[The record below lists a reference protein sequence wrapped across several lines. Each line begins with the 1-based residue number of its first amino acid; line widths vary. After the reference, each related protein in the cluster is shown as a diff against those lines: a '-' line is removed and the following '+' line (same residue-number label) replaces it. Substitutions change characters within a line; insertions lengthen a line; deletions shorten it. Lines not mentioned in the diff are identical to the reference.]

1 MKWTIPTDE
10 AKDQELKIIWEI
22 LKSMATNNKYHT
34 QNKNKKFFQ
43 QQLTSDFKV
52 KCATFI
58 YCGSDTPGIKTYS
71 GILT

>member
-1 MKWTIPTDE
+1 
-10 AKDQELKIIWEI
+10 
-22 LKSMATNNKYHT
+22 MATNNKYHT